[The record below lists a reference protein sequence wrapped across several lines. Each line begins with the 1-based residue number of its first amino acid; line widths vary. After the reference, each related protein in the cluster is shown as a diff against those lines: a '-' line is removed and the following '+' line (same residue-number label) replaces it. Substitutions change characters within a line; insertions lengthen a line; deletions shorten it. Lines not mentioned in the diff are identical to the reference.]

1 MNITAQPMNVTVCLT
16 QSTTATF
23 TCVVD
28 RRGVGIFTAGWH
40 ILDGGAYVPVTN
52 RPRHMTNAIR
62 DGDIIT
68 DTLTVTNVSVNDN
81 GAQYRCEPLRY
92 VTSITVT
99 ITVLG
104 RW

>member
-1 MNITAQPMNVTVCLT
+1 MNVTVCLT

-40 ILDGGAYVPVTN
+40 ILDRGVYVPVTN
-52 RPRHMTNAIR
+52 RPRHMTNASVTI
-62 DGDIIT
+62 DGIIT
-68 DTLTVTNVSVNDN
+68 DTLTVTNVSVEDN
-81 GAQYRCEPLRY
+81 GTLYQCQP
-92 VTSITVT
+92 VGGMPSITVT

-104 RW
+104 EVVI